1 MNTLPRR
8 RIGRFYAPLALAVGL
23 GLLGSALFGSALGQ
37 DVKQSLSVFDTSSGY
52 IRETTTLVIWGLVF
66 AALIF
71 IGTSAALFYTVF
83 KFREDKNTA
92 EPAQFH
98 GNNRLEITLIAA
110 PVVIV
115 MVLGLLT
122 VRTMARTIPTPTAAI
137 PLNAV
142 AAQFY
147 WNFEYP
153 NEKVTAPATGLVTNG
168 NELIVPVKTPIAV
181 TATSRDVIHG
191 FWAPNLGGQRD
202 AIPSVK
208 KTWQIDTNSPGVYQ
222 GNCTL
227 LCGASHANMRFKV
240 IALPQAD
247 FDQFV
252 SAAKGYQAPAPAAN
266 SPEAVG
272 YGIFMQGKDGAGACA
287 ACHRVQGTPALGQS
301 GPDLSFFGTRRTLG
315 AGKWEGKDVD
325 ANLYQWLRASS
336 SIKPGS
342 VMPHYDGSTPNY
354 PALTNAEF
362 MGLIAYLKSLK
373 LPTGGNYWNQIEAL
387 VPNAPVPAPQGA
399 TAQSVT
405 VPPTTAQTEPAPTG
419 GN

>member
-1 MNTLPRR
+1 MTGTL
-8 RIGRFYAPLALAVGL
+8 
-23 GLLGSALFGSALGQ
+23 LFAQ
-37 DVKQSLSVFDTSSGY
+37 AQQVNQSLSVLDSSSGY
-52 IRETTTLVIWGLVF
+52 NREMNVLVIWGLVF

-83 KFREDKNTA
+83 KFRGDKNTA

-98 GNNRLEITLIAA
+98 GNNRLEITLVAA

-122 VRTMARTIPTPTAAI
+122 VRTMARLNPTPTGAL
-137 PLNAV
+137 PVNAV
-142 AAQFY
+142 AAQFF

-153 NEKVTAPATGLVTNG
+153 NVGVTAPATGLVTNG
-168 NELIVPVKTPIAV
+168 NELIVPTKTSIAM

-191 FWAPNLGGQRD
+191 FWVPNLGGQRD

-208 KTWQIDTNSPGVYQ
+208 KTWQIDTDKPGVYQ

-240 IALPQAD
+240 IALPEAD
-247 FDQFV
+247 YQQFL
-252 SAAKGYQAPAPAAN
+252 SAAKNYVAPTPAPGSPAA
-266 SPEAVG
+266 AG
-272 YGIFMQGKDGAGACA
+272 MAIFLQGKNGSGACA
-287 ACHRVQGTPALGQS
+287 ACHRIQGTGAVGQA
-301 GPDLSFFGTRRTLG
+301 GPDLSFFGSRRTLG
-315 AGKWEGKDVD
+315 AGAWEGADVD
-325 ANLYQWLRASS
+325 THLHQWLKASS

-354 PALTNAEF
+354 PALTDQE
-362 MGLIAYLKSLK
+362 LTDLEAYLKTLR
-373 LPTGGNYWNQIEAL
+373 LPDAGNYWNQISAL
-387 VPNAPVPAPQGA
+387 VPDAPVPE
-399 TAQSVT
+399 AQS
-405 VPPTTAQTEPAPTG
+405 PTPSPNNATTSASTAMNG